1 MMRDGGAL
9 PGWPLMLRRELAA
22 TYVGMSPSTF
32 DLEVKAGRIPPAIA
46 TTETVKAWHRRDL
59 DAWAEDR
66 RAYSASSANE
76 WDT

>member
-1 MMRDGGAL
+1 MRDGSTL

-32 DLEVKAGRIPPAIA
+32 DAEVKEGRIPPPIT
-46 TTETVKAWHRRDL
+46 TTETLKAWHRHDL
-59 DAWAEDR
+59 EAWAEDR